1 VKYSVITFGCRV
13 NQADSLGFEEA
24 LLRAGAAA
32 APPEDADLVVVN
44 TCSVTAT
51 ADQGARQTIRRI
63 ARSNPHARI
72 VVTGCYA
79 TRQPADV
86 ATLPNVIRVV
96 PNDEKARLVEAEL
109 STAQRFGDG
118 EGSCGGRIEP
128 GLAGR
133 TAFTLRVQTGC
144 AETCS
149 YCIIPATRGLPRSLP
164 VSEALAEVA
173 RVTAAGFKEI
183 VLTGVH
189 LGSYGRDLSP
199 RASLIELLLA
209 LAHLERKVL
218 FRISSLEPM
227 DCSREIVDLVASST
241 SFAPHFH
248 LPLQHASDHVLTAM
262 GRPYTLSYYS
272 GLVEYVRR
280 RLPAASIG
288 SDVIVGFPGETDREF
303 DALASYL
310 QTSPLTHVH
319 VFPYSDRPG
328 TRASTMTGAV
338 PGPVVRARA
347 RAIRE
352 TSRRLNERFHQSQL
366 GSVRPGLT
374 LEDGTLVVTDNYMKL
389 RVAPGRAR
397 NEWIRVRVT
406 SDHDGELLPG

>member
-1 VKYSVITFGCRV
+1 
-13 NQADSLGFEEA
+13 
-24 LLRAGAAA
+24 
-32 APPEDADLVVVN
+32 
-44 TCSVTAT
+44 
-51 ADQGARQTIRRI
+51 
-63 ARSNPHARI
+63 
-72 VVTGCYA
+72 
-79 TRQPADV
+79 
-86 ATLPNVIRVV
+86 
-96 PNDEKARLVEAEL
+96 
-109 STAQRFGDG
+109 
-118 EGSCGGRIEP
+118 
-128 GLAGR
+128 
-133 TAFTLRVQTGC
+133 
-144 AETCS
+144 
-149 YCIIPATRGLPRSLP
+149 
-164 VSEALAEVA
+164 
-173 RVTAAGFKEI
+173 
-183 VLTGVH
+183 
-189 LGSYGRDLSP
+189 
-199 RASLIELLLA
+199 
-209 LAHLERKVL
+209 
-218 FRISSLEPM
+218 M

-248 LPLQHASDHVLTAM
+248 LPLQHASDQVLSAM

-288 SDVIVGFPGETDREF
+288 SDVIVGFPGETDRDF

-310 QTSPLTHVH
+310 ETSPLTHVH

-328 TRASTMTGAV
+328 TRASAMTGAV

-347 RAIRE
+347 GAIRE
-352 TSRRLNERFHQSQL
+352 ISRRLNERFHQSQL